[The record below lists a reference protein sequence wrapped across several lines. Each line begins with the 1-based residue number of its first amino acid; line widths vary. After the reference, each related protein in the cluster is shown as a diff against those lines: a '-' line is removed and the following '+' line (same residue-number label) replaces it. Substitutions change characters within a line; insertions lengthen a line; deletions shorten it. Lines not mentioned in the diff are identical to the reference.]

1 MMHRKVAGKLLGHF
15 VSCPT
20 LSIWRP
26 IPWAKVA
33 HLGDMYWTYLGY
45 ILTTFWLLSGYTSC
59 YTWATFRLHSGYIL
73 LIFRPILTIFWLH
86 SDYMLTKFWLQSDYI
101 LTTFRL
107 HSGYMA
113 NTILNFHFD
122 YWIPSLILNFKILTK
137 RSLRIR
143 PRIIFITS
151 TKDQQ
156 QLQPQNLAW
165 ELQNFDQTLC
175 SKSGQKNDFMTKLQ
189 LPNLHQTIV
198 NTFLSSTSATVA
210 TSTSFELG
218 SSHNRVTSIKFTK
231 QEWVS

>member
-101 LTTFRL
+101 LTTFFQPFPYLGIIPKKMCFFTVSLNLICINLGCGNYSWYTLPEIEHGRL
-107 HSGYMA
+107 
-113 NTILNFHFD
+113 
-122 YWIPSLILNFKILTK
+122 
-137 RSLRIR
+137 
-143 PRIIFITS
+143 
-151 TKDQQ
+151 
-156 QLQPQNLAW
+156 
-165 ELQNFDQTLC
+165 C
-175 SKSGQKNDFMTKLQ
+175 
-189 LPNLHQTIV
+189 IV
-198 NTFLSSTSATVA
+198 WNYIYSC
-210 TSTSFELG
+210 
-218 SSHNRVTSIKFTK
+218 I
-231 QEWVS
+231 